1 MISRTLLQSA
11 CVLALLASAGC
22 GKAPGSGDANDAPLD
37 TTFGERIV
45 AAAKEPGNWLTTG
58 LNYQETRFSPLDSIN
73 QSNIGKL
80 KLAWSYDLD
89 TNRGQEST
97 PIVVDGVIYT
107 SSAWSKVQAF
117 DGVTGKLLW
126 QFDPKVPGDAA
137 VNACCDVVNRG
148 VAYWDGKVF
157 VGTIDGRL
165 IAINAKT
172 GQQVWSTMTIDPN
185 KPYSITGAPRI
196 VKGLVMIGNG
206 GAEFGVRGYVSAYRA
221 DTGTMAWRF
230 YTVPG
235 DPDHPDNAASDA
247 ILDKLA
253 KKTWDKDHWK
263 ISNGNGG
270 GTVWDSMAYDPDL
283 DLLYVGV
290 GNGSYWPQKYRS
302 PNPYPGGNNDNLFV
316 ASILAL
322 RPETGEYVWHY
333 QATPGDQWD
342 YTSTQHMILADL
354 KIDGKVRKVLMQ
366 APKNGFFYVLDRQNG
381 KLISAEPY
389 SKVTWADGVDLK
401 TGRPRTRPEANY
413 SLTGK
418 PWSSVPGPQGAHGW
432 PPMSFNPQ
440 TGLVYLPTQEIGFTY
455 ELAKNFKPL
464 PRGYNIGSDVSV
476 NKLPV
481 EPVKLEKARETVK
494 GFLTAWDPVKGKAAW
509 RVPMPN
515 GANGGVLSTA
525 GGLVLQGGS
534 TGYFNAYDVKDGRK
548 LWSFDAQSGIVAAP
562 ISWAKDGTQY
572 VTIMVGWGTT
582 EGLGVGPI
590 NWGKTGPRRNI
601 SRVLTFALDGKA
613 ALPAMKAGADNTLS
627 PPPQFADAATIEEGR
642 QIYHR
647 SCYGCHGYGAMS
659 GGVLPDLRYSGT
671 LGNQEAWDSVVL
683 QGLLKDQGMVSFAP
697 NYTPAEVNA
706 IRAYVIDQAH
716 KSVEFGSK

>member
-1 MISRTLLQSA
+1 
-11 CVLALLASAGC
+11 VG
-22 GKAPGSGDANDAPLD
+22 G
-37 TTFGERIV
+37 
-45 AAAKEPGNWLTTG
+45 
-58 LNYQETRFSPLDSIN
+58 
-73 QSNIGKL
+73 L

-89 TNRGQEST
+89 TNRGQEAT
-97 PIVVDGVIYT
+97 PLVVDGVIYT
-107 SSAWSKVQAF
+107 SSAWSKVQAL

-126 QFDPKVPGDAA
+126 QFDPKVPGQAA

-165 IAINAKT
+165 IAIDAKT
-172 GQQVWSTMTIDPN
+172 GRQLWSVVTVDQK
-185 KPYSITGAPRI
+185 KPYTITGAPRI

-221 DTGTMAWRF
+221 DTGEMAWRF

-235 DPDHPDNAASDA
+235 DPAHPDNAASDA
-247 ILDKLA
+247 IMEKLG

-270 GTVWDSMAYDPDL
+270 GTVWDSMAYDPEL

-290 GNGSYWPQKYRS
+290 GNASYWPQKYRS
-302 PNPYPGGNNDNLFV
+302 PEPYPGGNNDNLFV

-354 KIDGKVRKVLMQ
+354 KIAGEVRKVLMQ
-366 APKNGFFYVLDRQNG
+366 APKNGFFYVLDRQTG
-381 KLISAEPY
+381 KLISAEAY

-401 TGRPRTRPEANY
+401 TGRPRIKPEADY
-413 SLTGK
+413 SRTGK
-418 PWSSVPGPQGAHGW
+418 PWMAIPGPQGAHGW
-432 PPMSFNPQ
+432 PPMSYSPQ
-440 TGLVYLPTQEIGFTY
+440 TGLVYLPTQEVGFVY
-455 ELAKNFKPL
+455 ELAKDFKPL
-464 PRGYNIGSDVSV
+464 PRGYNIGADIAV

-481 EPVKLEKARETVK
+481 DPVKLQKIRESVK

-515 GANGGVLSTA
+515 AANGGVLTTA
-525 GGLVLQGGS
+525 GGLLFQGGS
-534 TGYFNAYDVKDGRK
+534 SGYFNAYDVRDGKK

-562 ISWAKDGTQY
+562 ISWSKDGKQY
-572 VTIMVGWGTT
+572 VTVMVGWGTT

-613 ALPAMKAGADNTLS
+613 TLPAIEQGNDHTLS
-627 PPPQFADAATIEEGR
+627 PPLQFADAATIEEGR

-647 SCYGCHGYGAMS
+647 SCYGCHGYGGMS

-671 LGNQEAWDSVVL
+671 LADKATWDAVVL
-683 QGLLKDQGMVSFAP
+683 DGMLTEQGMVSFRP
-697 NYTPAEVNA
+697 NYTPAQVDA
-706 IRAYVIDQAH
+706 IRAYVIDQARISA
-716 KSVEFGSK
+716 KLGSK